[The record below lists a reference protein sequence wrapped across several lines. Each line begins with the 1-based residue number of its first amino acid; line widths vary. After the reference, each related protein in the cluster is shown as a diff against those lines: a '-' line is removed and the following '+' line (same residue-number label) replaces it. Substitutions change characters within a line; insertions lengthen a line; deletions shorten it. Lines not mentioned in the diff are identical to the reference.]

1 MMKVLKSLLIG
12 CTLLGGVAYADCQ
25 SDSQLLFEKPKI
37 ALKSCSAEWLDNPD
51 DPNTRNNLGQVLFVM
66 GEIELAIALLTPS
79 AEQNNVYAQ
88 ELLGSLL
95 LNHTNK
101 HNEGIMWLTR
111 ASNQGSANAQYNLG
125 YAHQTG
131 EKIEQDY
138 TKAMDWYQKSA
149 KQNNI
154 FAQYGIGF
162 LYEKGLGVKQD
173 SQEAGYWFKKSCDNG
188 FENACEWLK

>member
-1 MMKVLKSLLIG
+1 MKILKSLLIG
-12 CTLLGGVAYADCQ
+12 FALLSGMAYADCQ
-25 SDSQLLFEKPKI
+25 SDSQLLFENPEI
-37 ALKSCSAEWLDNPD
+37 ALKSCSAEYKANPD
-51 DPNTRNNLGQVLFVM
+51 DPITQNNLGQVLFVL
-66 GEIELAIALLTPS
+66 GEIDLAITLLTQS

-95 LNHTNK
+95 LNHTDN
-101 HNEGIMWLTR
+101 HNDGIMWLTR

-125 YAHQTG
+125 YAYQTG
-131 EKIEQDY
+131 DKIKQDY
-138 TKAMDWYQKSA
+138 KKAMDWYQKSA
-149 KQNNI
+149 KQNNF

-173 SQEAGYWFKKSCDNG
+173 SQEASYWFKKSCNNG